1 MKKVLLTALFMGL
14 ILNFA
19 SAQGN
24 FNSANDGDW
33 TDATTWGTTPGLG
46 AGTTYPGTGDNVNV
60 NGHNITYDLV
70 GSQTVYGNIQFNSG
84 SFNIPGGGVT
94 PTIVRTNR
102 QFTLNIPLTLGTNA
116 RFAVASSGLNLNSG
130 GSIDFADRTS
140 IFSVQDSTGSG
151 ANLQINSTISV
162 TKGIFAII
170 STGGTINITVNGGG
184 GINIGTNGALAL
196 EGNGGNANFN
206 DANCIVV
213 EEYAEVITDFT
224 SSVNVTLNNADAIV
238 FESGSSLYRKNI
250 GATWN
255 NNNPKYQVQLS
266 GNAGW
271 RHISSPFTTGT
282 TLSTLDG
289 TDFNPMYSPAAAK
302 NIYRWDA
309 SPFSGSDANGW
320 TVSNSN
326 TDIFEAG
333 DSYNIYT
340 GGTNYPFS
348 NGGLIEFTQ
357 PVTASGDHTFTL
369 YNTIDTATN
378 PGIATEGDQGWN
390 MIGNPYCTWLDLEE
404 FLTDEMAPSN
414 EYQGAHVWSVSAQNY
429 LAYLAGGETLE
440 ETHEITGGSVT
451 SGGTRVIRPFQAF
464 WVKMSSTSPNGTS
477 MQVTIDTSHR
487 SQNPLLVSPNYFSSA
502 FIPRLRLNAYAASD
516 SAWDQVL
523 ITMNPNSS
531 KLRLGNEDAFDRA
544 SANDRPNMALI
555 HEDGERLCIDSRP
568 LDSTTVF
575 PLVFEQGVDAAT
587 YYISMVDDQFDASMS
602 AYLEDLKTNTLHD
615 LENGAYS
622 FTHDKSYA
630 TNRFNIHLAP
640 SFVSQSELKLAKNNF
655 QIWTANDK
663 LFIQLDEAGI
673 NQNLTI
679 EVYDLSGKLVFGTS
693 ASAENT
699 NTSIP
704 LQLSAGAHIIKVN
717 HPQYG
722 SQVLKTIR

>member
-1 MKKVLLTALFMGL
+1 MKRVLLTVFFTGISLG
-14 ILNFA
+14 
-19 SAQGN
+19 SAIAAN
-24 FNSANDGDW
+24 FNSVGPGNWNDPN
-33 TDATTWGTTPGLG
+33 TWGAPAGSTPGINYPGPGDDVFLSHAVDYNLTG
-46 AGTTYPGTGDNVNV
+46 DTTTYNS
-60 NGHNITYDLV
+60 IT
-70 GSQTVYGNIQFNSG
+70 FNSG
-84 SFNIPGGGVT
+84 SELDMIGDASISNHTVLGVSSS
-94 PTIVRTNR
+94 IN
-102 QFTLNIPLTLGTNA
+102 LNGPLTLGPNTVFLLEGELTVNG
-116 RFAVASSGLNLNSG
+116 S
-130 GSIDFADRTS
+130 GSITFEDKAS
-140 IFSVQDSTGSG
+140 IFRMSSASANVQV
-151 ANLQINSTISV
+151 NSSITIQN
-162 TKGIFAII
+162 GIFALQANG
-170 STGGTINITVNGGG
+170 SNRLTINGSATLTMGNNG
-184 GINIGTNGALAL
+184 
-196 EGNGGNANFN
+196 
-206 DANCIVV
+206 
-213 EEYAEVITDFT
+213 
-224 SSVNVTLNNADAIV
+224 
-238 FESGSSLYRKNI
+238 SLYFEGSNGDFSI
-250 GATWN
+250 DGA
-255 NNNPKYQVQLS
+255 V
-266 GNAGW
+266 
-271 RHISSPFTTGT
+271 
-282 TLSTLDG
+282 
-289 TDFNPMYSPAAAK
+289 
-302 NIYRWDA
+302 
-309 SPFSGSDANGW
+309 
-320 TVSNSN
+320 
-326 TDIFEAG
+326 IFEAG
-333 DSYNIYT
+333 SQFVADLNSNLTANINGSVTFEYGSSFYQGDDVNKISITGNQPIWEIELTNKAEWRHLSSPFASGFTINDFTGTDLNPNVTSGQENMYWWDGTALSAGDPAPGWQQVTNTSTTFEAGGVPINIYT

-348 NGGLIEFTQ
+348 NGGLISIQ
-357 PVTASGDHTFTL
+357 NAVAYASSYDYTI
-369 YNTIDTATN
+369 YNSVD
-378 PGIATEGDQGWN
+378 PGTSSASDGDQGWN
-390 MIGNPYCTWLDLEE
+390 MIGNPYPTWLNLDTLLKEE
-404 FLTDEMAPSN
+404 MVG
-414 EYQGAHVWSVSAQNY
+414 EYQGAHMWDADAGQY
-429 LAYLAGGETLE
+429 QAYVVGGETIE
-440 ETHEITGGSVT
+440 RTHDNTGSSVD
-451 SGGTRVIRPFQAF
+451 SISNKYIRPFQAF
-464 WVKMSSTSPNGTS
+464 WVKMATSSGASK
-477 MQVTIDTSHR
+477 TISVDHTYR
-487 SQNPLLVSPNYFSSA
+487 AINPAAAPPSYFSTA

-663 LFIQLDEAGI
+663 LFIQLDKAGI

>member
-1 MKKVLLTALFMGL
+1 MKRVLLSLLAVGL
-14 ILNFA
+14 SINLSFA
-19 SAQGN
+19 QNNYQSIA
-24 FNSANDGDW
+24 DGDW
-33 TDATTWGTTPGLG
+33 TDPSIWQNGPVG
-46 AGTTYPGTGDNVNV
+46 TYPGENDNVTLQDSVYYDIINDTTTYGQITIQ
-60 NGHNITYDLV
+60 NGGGSLTLPGDALISNHTVFGTNSSVTLGGPLNLGSNTIFLIAGDL
-70 GSQTVYGNIQFNSG
+70 TVNSG
-84 SFNIPGGGVT
+84 SGISFTDKSSILRVNSPSATVSINDNI
-94 PTIVRTNR
+94 
-102 QFTLNIPLTLGTNA
+102 
-116 RFAVASSGLNLNSG
+116 
-130 GSIDFADRTS
+130 SI
-140 IFSVQDSTGSG
+140 Q
-151 ANLQINSTISV
+151 N
-162 TKGIFAII
+162 GIFALVANGNT
-170 STGGTINITVNGGG
+170 SFTINGGSTFTAGMNSAFYVEGSSANFQINGDLIFQNGSELVANLNANTQVTINGG
-184 GINIGTNGALAL
+184 ASL
-196 EGNGGNANFN
+196 
-206 DANCIVV
+206 
-213 EEYAEVITDFT
+213 
-224 SSVNVTLNNADAIV
+224 V
-238 FESGSSLYRKNI
+238 FKYGSSFFQGEDTKKI
-250 GATWN
+250 SIT
-255 NNNPKYQVQLS
+255 
-266 GNAGW
+266 GNQPIWEVELTNKAEW
-271 RHISSPFTTGT
+271 RHLSSPFASGFAISDLTGT
-282 TLSTLDG
+282 DLNPNVTSGQENMYWWDG
-289 TDFNPMYSPAAAK
+289 TALSAGDPA
-302 NIYRWDA
+302 
-309 SPFSGSDANGW
+309 PGW
-320 TVSNSN
+320 QKVTN
-326 TDIFEAG
+326 TSTAFEAG
-333 DSYNIYT
+333 GVPINIYT

-348 NGGLIEFTQ
+348 NGGLISIQ
-357 PVTASGDHTFTL
+357 NAVAYASSYDYTI
-369 YNTIDTATN
+369 YNSVD
-378 PGIATEGDQGWN
+378 PGTSSASDGDQGWN
-390 MIGNPYCTWLDLEE
+390 MIGNPYPTWLNLDTL
-404 FLTDEMAPSN
+404 LKQEMDG
-414 EYQGAHVWSVSAQNY
+414 EYQGAHMWDADAGQY
-429 LAYLAGGETLE
+429 QAYVVGGETIE
-440 ETHEITGGSVT
+440 RTHDNTGSSVD
-451 SGGTRVIRPFQAF
+451 SISNKYIRPFQAF
-464 WVKMSSTSPNGTS
+464 WVKMESTNASTT
-477 MQVTIDTSHR
+477 VTIDHEYR
-487 SQNPLLVSPNYFSSA
+487 AISPAAAPPSYFSSA

-663 LFIQLDEAGI
+663 LFIQLDKAGI

-693 ASAENT
+693 TSAENT